1 MTNFALHLINGSDVP
16 GGMGLWL
23 FLSVG
28 AVCLFVVFIPLVSW
42 IDNRRKEREAFYKA
56 DTMRRLVEASGEGAK
71 AAIQLMREEERL
83 KRIKILEGLKIGGLI
98 NVGVGVGLMIFLRAM
113 LGGGTGS
120 AYVCGLIPGF
130 IGVAMLTYSLFLAAP
145 VE

>member
-1 MTNFALHLINGSDVP
+1 MTHFLMNLIDGDRFPES
-16 GGMGLWL
+16 MGLWM

-28 AVCLFVVFIPLVSW
+28 AVALFAVFIPLVSW
-42 IDNRRKEREAFYKA
+42 IDSRRKEREAFYKA
-56 DTMRRLVEASGEGAK
+56 DTMRRIAESTGEGAK
-71 AAIQLMREEERL
+71 VAIQMMREEERL
-83 KRIKILEGLKIGGLI
+83 KRIKMLEGLKIGGLI
-98 NVGVGVGLMIFLRAM
+98 NLGVGVSLTIFLRAL

-120 AYVCGLIPGF
+120 PYLCGLIPGF